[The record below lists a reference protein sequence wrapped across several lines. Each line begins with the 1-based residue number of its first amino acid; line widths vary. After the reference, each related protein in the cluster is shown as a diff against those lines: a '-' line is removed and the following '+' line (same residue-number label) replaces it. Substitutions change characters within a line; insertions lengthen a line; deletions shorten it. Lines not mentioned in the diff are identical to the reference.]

1 MEGLSERCHWLLSAV
16 VIQLLRVLV
25 SLSLN
30 VVPAIAVDEFT
41 SSMNLTCPSW
51 RIACVQKRLMNH
63 PMTVSS
69 VHVSIFRIL

>member
-1 MEGLSERCHWLLSAV
+1 M
-16 VIQLLRVLV
+16 

-30 VVPAIAVDEFT
+30 VVPAIVVDEFT
-41 SSMNLTCPSW
+41 SSMNPTCPLR

-63 PMTVSS
+63 PKTVSS